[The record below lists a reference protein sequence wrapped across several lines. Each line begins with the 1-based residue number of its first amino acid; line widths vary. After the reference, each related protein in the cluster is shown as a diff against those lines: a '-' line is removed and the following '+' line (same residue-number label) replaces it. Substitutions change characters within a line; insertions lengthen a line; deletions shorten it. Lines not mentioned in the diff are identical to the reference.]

1 MIINDSEI
9 PYDQAVKGTFIVL
22 LIEFDIE
29 ETLDRGPLKA
39 RISNRWIGLASFL
52 LIIRLAQPLSQAIQD
67 IMHSRWCNA
76 LCTLFIAMG
85 DS

>member
-1 MIINDSEI
+1 MGKHSGICTNVLFFVIMSIYNEHFMIINDSEI

-39 RISNRWIGLASFL
+39 RISNR
-52 LIIRLAQPLSQAIQD
+52 
-67 IMHSRWCNA
+67 
-76 LCTLFIAMG
+76 
-85 DS
+85 